1 MTRWIA
7 DLTPRERAVVIHRCG
22 PMELSQQETARV
34 MGITEHTVK
43 NHGTAIIR
51 KLGVISFHGVCRVY
65 GEQTAWQRM
74 TAMRAEMV

>member
-7 DLTPRERAVVIHRCG
+7 DLTPREQDVVRHRCG
-22 PMELSQQETARV
+22 PMELTRDETARV
-34 MGITEHTVK
+34 MGITEQTVK

-51 KLGVISFHGVCRVY
+51 KLGVISFYGVCRLY

-74 TAMRAEMV
+74 TAMRPELV